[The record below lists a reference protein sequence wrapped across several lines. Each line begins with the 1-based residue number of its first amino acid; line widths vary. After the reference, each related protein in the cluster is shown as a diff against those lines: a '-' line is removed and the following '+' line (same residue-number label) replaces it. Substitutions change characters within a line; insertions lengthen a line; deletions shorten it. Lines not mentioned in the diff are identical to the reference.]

1 MDCPITQRGRGSV
14 ANTTKDTLIDWLR
27 DAHAMESQAIEMLER
42 QAERIK
48 NYPDVLAKVQEHI
61 EVSNRQ
67 ADRLKQCLQRLGTDT
82 SAIKTGVAMLIG
94 NAQSLS
100 GVVASDEIVK
110 ASIFDYSFEHFE
122 IANYRALIAAAEQA
136 GEPEIARMLQ
146 PSLDEELEMAA
157 WLEQRLPQLTKTYLE
172 RRETAGTA
180 EAKR

>member
-1 MDCPITQRGRGSV
+1 M
-14 ANTTKDTLIDWLR
+14 
-27 DAHAMESQAIEMLER
+27 
-42 QAERIK
+42 
-48 NYPDVLAKVQEHI
+48 
-61 EVSNRQ
+61 
-67 ADRLKQCLQRLGTDT
+67 
-82 SAIKTGVAMLIG
+82 
-94 NAQSLS
+94 
-100 GVVASDEIVK
+100 ASDEIVK

-172 RRETAGTA
+172 RRETAGVA

>member
-1 MDCPITQRGRGSV
+1 MT
-14 ANTTKDTLIDWLR
+14 DWLR
-27 DAHAMESQAIEMLER
+27 DAYAMESQAVEMLER

-48 NYPDVLAKVQEHI
+48 NYPEVLAKVQEHI

-100 GVVASDEIVK
+100 GIITSDEIVK
-110 ASIFDYSFEHFE
+110 AAVFNYSFEHFE
-122 IANYRALIAAAEQA
+122 IANYRSLIAAAEQV

-146 PSLDEELEMAA
+146 QSLNEELEMAG

-172 RRETAGTA
+172 RKETAGVA

>member
-1 MDCPITQRGRGSV
+1 M
-14 ANTTKDTLIDWLR
+14 ANTTKETLIDWLR
-27 DAHAMESQAIEMLER
+27 DAHAMESQAVEMLER

>member
-1 MDCPITQRGRGSV
+1 V
-14 ANTTKDTLIDWLR
+14 ANTTKETLIDWLR
-27 DAHAMESQAIEMLER
+27 DAHAMESQAVEMLER

-122 IANYRALIAAAEQA
+122 IANYRALISAAEQA

>member
-1 MDCPITQRGRGSV
+1 M
-14 ANTTKDTLIDWLR
+14 ANSKESLTDWLR
-27 DAHAMESQAIEMLER
+27 DAHAMESQAVEMLER

-48 NYPDVLAKVQEHI
+48 NYPEVLAKVQEHI
-61 EVSNRQ
+61 QVSNRQ

-100 GVVASDEIVK
+100 GVITADEIVK
-110 ASIFDYSFEHFE
+110 AAIFNYSFEHFE
-122 IANYRALIAAAEQA
+122 IANYRSLIAAAEQV

-146 PSLDEELEMAA
+146 QSLDEELEMAG

-172 RRETAGTA
+172 RKETAGVA

>member
-1 MDCPITQRGRGSV
+1 M
-14 ANTTKDTLIDWLR
+14 ANSKDTLIDWLR
-27 DAHAMESQAIEMLER
+27 DAYAMESQAVEMLER

-48 NYPDVLAKVQEHI
+48 NYPEVLAKVQEHI

-100 GVVASDEIVK
+100 GVITSDEIVK
-110 ASIFDYSFEHFE
+110 AAIFNYSFEHFE
-122 IANYRALIAAAEQA
+122 IANYRSLIAAAEQV

-146 PSLDEELEMAA
+146 QSLNEELEMAG

-172 RRETAGTA
+172 RKETAGVA